1 MRGIFGLIGLLAAL
15 VVAGV
20 LVRQQLKAA
29 HAPVPALQVP
39 ITGGDAAQ
47 SGTDSSAMPTSGT
60 PAQPSQQMQQQFKQ
74 ALDNA
79 MQPRPLPADDQP

>member
-20 LVRQQLKAA
+20 LVRQQLKAT
-29 HAPVPALQVP
+29 HAPLPALQAP
-39 ITGGDAAQ
+39 AAPGDAAQ
-47 SGTDSSAMPTSGT
+47 GATDTITLPASGT
-60 PAQPSQQMQQQFKQ
+60 PAQQSQQVQQQFKQ

-79 MQPRPLPADDQP
+79 MQARPMPDDKP